1 MRVPVGCP
9 TESEQYARALDEM
22 LLRVTADVGAHIGAI
37 YLLADADRVLLMD
50 RVIGLPLQI
59 AKPWARI
66 RVQSLVPVAA
76 AAARERRLV
85 WVSDHHDLA
94 RRFPGAALAFPY
106 QIAVA
111 TAPIH
116 SGTRDFGVLMLVWP
130 TLHPPQLSEG
140 EREIIDAARRQI
152 ADLLRRAAEHGA
164 PVLPGDRPCLLAPAR
179 SDEVTGQHTRAAVDC
194 LNRLPESCVSL
205 DLEGRITY
213 ATTTAAELL
222 GGTVASLL
230 GRPPWEVAAWLR
242 NPVFED
248 RYRAAIVS
256 REVTSYTAELPDG
269 DSRFLQL
276 FPDRSG
282 ITLRITSVPAAEP
295 AAEEHGRE
303 SASGPAR
310 VPAARPPTLERVR
323 EPVSGLDRPPRAE
336 AFYNLLHLTASL
348 TRAVTMRHVVD
359 LVADHVMPVFDVRA
373 MAIAVLECGRM
384 QVIGSRGYGAGV
396 VDRFQGL
403 PITLSTPGE
412 HAVRTGEAEF
422 FAIWDEFQQ
431 AYPHAVHYD
440 EMNAWA
446 FLPLIASDRPV
457 GMCVLAYAEPHA
469 FIAEERSTL
478 TALAGLTAQ
487 ALDRA
492 RIYDIKDRL
501 AQSLQAGL
509 LPSNLPA
516 VPGVDVAARY
526 LPATHGVGI
535 GGDFYDLIRL
545 DDSAVA
551 AVIGDVQGHNMTA
564 AALMGQVRTAVH
576 AHAATGAGPGQ
587 VLTHTNRLLLDLSPD
602 LFTSCLYVH
611 LDLKRGALYAAS
623 AGHLPPLLSLPDE
636 PGRIIDVPPGVLLGI
651 DPGAT
656 YPTLEHPLPPGALL
670 ALYTDGLVES
680 PGGDLGRAI
689 ANLAAD
695 LTHGPDRPLQQIADT
710 LLQRAPHSRQR
721 SDDIA
726 LLLLKTEI

>member
-1 MRVPVGCP
+1 MRARVRCA
-9 TESEQYARALDEM
+9 TESERYARALDEM
-22 LLRVTADVGAHIGAI
+22 LLRVTADVGAHIGGI
-37 YLLADADRVLLMD
+37 YLLADADQVLLMD
-50 RVIGLPLQI
+50 RVIGLPEQI

-76 AAARERRLV
+76 AARERQLV
-85 WVSDHHDLA
+85 WVSNHHDLA

-106 QIAVA
+106 HVATA

-116 SGTRDFGVLMLVWP
+116 SGARDFGVLLLVWP
-130 TLHPPQLSEG
+130 VPRPPHLSAG
-140 EREIIDAARRQI
+140 ERDIIDAARRRM
-152 ADLLRRAAEHGA
+152 ADLLRRAADHGA
-164 PVLPGDRPCLLAPAR
+164 PVLPGDRPYLLAPAG
-179 SDEVTGQHTRAAVDC
+179 SDEVAGPHLPAAVDC

-213 ATTTAAELL
+213 ATAAAAELL
-222 GGTVASLL
+222 GGTVASLI

-242 NPVFED
+242 SPVFED
-248 RYRAAIVS
+248 CYRAAIVS
-256 REVTSYTAELPDG
+256 QEVTSYTAEPPDG

-295 AAEEHGRE
+295 GVEEHGRE
-303 SASGPAR
+303 PAPGPVR
-310 VPAARPPTLERVR
+310 VPAARPPTLEQVR
-323 EPVSGLDRPPRAE
+323 EPVSALDRPPRAE

-348 TRAVTMRHVVD
+348 TRAVTMRDVID

-384 QVIGSRGYGAGV
+384 QVIGSRGYGTGV
-396 VDRFQGL
+396 VDRFQDL
-403 PITLSTPGE
+403 PITLSMPGE
-412 HAVRTGEAEF
+412 HAVRTREAEF
-422 FAIWDEFQQ
+422 FATWDEFQQ

-440 EMNAWA
+440 DMNAWA

-469 FIAEERSTL
+469 FTAEERFTL

-492 RIYDIKDRL
+492 RIYDIKDKL

-509 LPSNLPA
+509 LPGSLPT

-526 LPATHGVGI
+526 LPATHGVDI

-545 DDSAVA
+545 EDNAVA

-587 VLTHTNRLLLDLSPD
+587 VLAHTNRLLLDLAPD

-611 LDLKRGALYAAS
+611 LDLKRGVLSAAS
-623 AGHLPPLLSLPDE
+623 AGHLPPLLRLPDE
-636 PGRIIDVPPGVLLGI
+636 PGRIIDVPPGVLLGV
-651 DPGAT
+651 DTGAT
-656 YPTLEHPLPPGALL
+656 YPTVEHPLPPGTLL

-680 PGGDLGRAI
+680 PGRDLGRAI
-689 ANLAAD
+689 TDLTAD
-695 LTHGPDRPLQQIADT
+695 LRHGPDRSLQQIADT
-710 LLQRAPHSRQR
+710 LLQRAPHTRQR

-726 LLLLKTEI
+726 LLLLKTEL